1 MRVVIFFFIFMVLI
15 RMFKRILKV
24 SKVIILRVF
33 FKNFGNMVSKFK
45 IINSI
50 YFCVLKFVSLLKIS
64 VDL

>member
-1 MRVVIFFFIFMVLI
+1 MLNESGYFFFYFIFMVLI

-33 FKNFGNMVSKFK
+33 LKNFGNMVSKFK

-50 YFCVLKFVSLLKIS
+50 YFCVSLIVGL
-64 VDL
+64 L